1 MTRQFTYSSCSITQ
15 FHIITHPGCNIF
27 NILTPTFVL
36 NGYLCS
42 MIIPR
47 MINKAVSIAFAGCL
61 LLLISCTEDS
71 FVENSARLRISL
83 TESSSIPL
91 SEANLQITSIEVMLT
106 DSTGQSQD
114 EWIPLEYA
122 GGTYNLLKYLKGETK
137 QIADQYFSAG
147 TITQIRIKLASTLH
161 IVDKYSL
168 LSDQQQLPVDLA
180 TEYQDGVVVAAD
192 ILLTPN
198 VITDILL
205 DFNLAQSIYKNNAD
219 DFVFVPYVRAY
230 TQLDGGMLK
239 GTISPVEA
247 VPMVQIGYLTDT
259 LSTFAASDG
268 SFYFQGLRAGLW
280 EIHVIPLNTLYAD
293 TTVMDTVFNQTTTT
307 VSPNPIVLKKI
318 E

>member
-1 MTRQFTYSSCSITQ
+1 MTRQLTYSSCSITQ

-47 MINKAVSIAFAGCL
+47 TINKAVSIAFAGCL

-192 ILLTPN
+192 IPLTPN

-205 DFNLAQSIYKNNAD
+205 DFNLAQSIYKNNTD

>member
-1 MTRQFTYSSCSITQ
+1 
-15 FHIITHPGCNIF
+15 
-27 NILTPTFVL
+27 
-36 NGYLCS
+36 
-42 MIIPR
+42 
-47 MINKAVSIAFAGCL
+47 MINEAVSIAFAGCL

-192 ILLTPN
+192 IPLTPN

>member
-1 MTRQFTYSSCSITQ
+1 MTRQFTYSSYSITQ

-83 TESSSIPL
+83 TESSSMPL

-122 GGTYNLLKYLKGETK
+122 GGTYNLLKYLKGETIR
-137 QIADQYFSAG
+137 IADQYFSAG

-192 ILLTPN
+192 IPLTPN

-293 TTVMDTVFNQTTTT
+293 TTVMDTVFNQLTTT

>member
-1 MTRQFTYSSCSITQ
+1 MTQQLTYSSCSITQ

-47 MINKAVSIAFAGCL
+47 TINKAVSIAFAGCL

-192 ILLTPN
+192 IPLTPN

-205 DFNLAQSIYKNNAD
+205 DFNLAQSIYKNNTD

-293 TTVMDTVFNQTTTT
+293 TTVMDTVFN
-307 VSPNPIVLKKI
+307 
-318 E
+318 

>member
-1 MTRQFTYSSCSITQ
+1 MTQQLTYSSCSITQ

-47 MINKAVSIAFAGCL
+47 TINKAVSIAFAGCL

-192 ILLTPN
+192 ISLTPN

>member
-1 MTRQFTYSSCSITQ
+1 
-15 FHIITHPGCNIF
+15 
-27 NILTPTFVL
+27 
-36 NGYLCS
+36 

-47 MINKAVSIAFAGCL
+47 MINKAISIAIAGCL
-61 LLLISCTEDS
+61 LLLISCTEDNYI
-71 FVENSARLRISL
+71 ENSARLRISL
-83 TESSSIPL
+83 TESSSMPL

-114 EWIPLEYA
+114 EWIPLEYV
-122 GGTYNLLKYLKGETK
+122 GGTYNLLKYLKGTTK

-147 TITQIRIKLASTLH
+147 TITQIRIKLASTLD

-168 LSDQQQLPVDLA
+168 LSDQQQLAVDLA
-180 TEYQDGVVVAAD
+180 QEYQDGVVVAAN
-192 ILLTPN
+192 IRLTPN
-198 VITDILL
+198 VVTNILL
-205 DFNLAQSIYKNNAD
+205 DFNLAQSIYKNNTGN
-219 DFVFVPYVRAY
+219 FVFVPYVRAY
-230 TQLDGGMLK
+230 TELDGGKLK

-280 EIHVIPLNTLYAD
+280 KIHVIPLNILYVD
-293 TTVMDTVFNQTTTT
+293 TILVDTVFDKRTTT

>member
-1 MTRQFTYSSCSITQ
+1 MTQQLTYSSCSITQ

-47 MINKAVSIAFAGCL
+47 TINKAVSIAFAGCL

-192 ILLTPN
+192 IPLTPN

-205 DFNLAQSIYKNNAD
+205 DFNLAQSIYKNNTD

>member
-1 MTRQFTYSSCSITQ
+1 
-15 FHIITHPGCNIF
+15 
-27 NILTPTFVL
+27 
-36 NGYLCS
+36 
-42 MIIPR
+42 

-192 ILLTPN
+192 ISLTPN

-293 TTVMDTVFNQTTTT
+293 TTVMDTVFNQLTTT

>member
-1 MTRQFTYSSCSITQ
+1 
-15 FHIITHPGCNIF
+15 
-27 NILTPTFVL
+27 
-36 NGYLCS
+36 

-91 SEANLQITSIEVMLT
+91 SEANLQITSIEVKLT

-122 GGTYNLLKYLKGETK
+122 GGTYNLLKYLKGETIR
-137 QIADQYFSAG
+137 IADQYFSAG

-192 ILLTPN
+192 IPLTPN

-205 DFNLAQSIYKNNAD
+205 DFNLAQSNLQKQRGRFCFCSLRQSLHPTGWRNVEGH
-219 DFVFVPYVRAY
+219 DFAGGSCSYGANRIFDRYPQHVCCIRWFV
-230 TQLDGGMLK
+230 LFS
-239 GTISPVEA
+239 GTSRRIVGNSCHPA
-247 VPMVQIGYLTDT
+247 QHPL
-259 LSTFAASDG
+259 FRHHSDG
-268 SFYFQGLRAGLW
+268 YRFQSIDYNRVSKSDRAEKNRIRQIKNRSDTFEPLSCQKNDCLILSAD
-280 EIHVIPLNTLYAD
+280 IH
-293 TTVMDTVFNQTTTT
+293 
-307 VSPNPIVLKKI
+307 
-318 E
+318 

>member
-1 MTRQFTYSSCSITQ
+1 MTQQLTYSSCSITQ

-47 MINKAVSIAFAGCL
+47 TINKAVSIAFAGCL

-192 ILLTPN
+192 IPLTPN